1 MSEPLP
7 AHVSL
12 SAPEL
17 SDAPA
22 LFALI
27 NANRDALRPWMPW
40 EPLTRSEAD
49 SRAFLESAAVGRQI
63 GKAYTWLVLRGGE
76 LAGVCDLHAID
87 ALNGHAFVGY
97 WLDSRQVGQGV
108 MQAALRLLLAEA
120 FGPLGLHRVAIDAA
134 ADNRRGCAV
143 AERLGFRYEGVLREY
158 LLLQGRYCDARQYS
172 LLAHEWTC

>member
-40 EPLTRSEAD
+40 EPLTRSESD
-49 SRAFLESAAVGRQI
+49 SRAFLQSAAVSRQPSDRQSL
-63 GKAYTWLVLRGGE
+63 Y
-76 LAGVCDLHAID
+76 LAGVARRRAGRRLR
-87 ALNGHAFVGY
+87 
-97 WLDSRQVGQGV
+97 S
-108 MQAALRLLLAEA
+108 ALR
-120 FGPLGLHRVAIDAA
+120 
-134 ADNRRGCAV
+134 
-143 AERLGFRYEGVLREY
+143 
-158 LLLQGRYCDARQYS
+158 
-172 LLAHEWTC
+172 

>member
-40 EPLTRSEAD
+40 EPLTRSESD
-49 SRAFLESAAVGRQI
+49 SRAFLQSAAVSRQA
-63 GKAYTWLVLRGGE
+63 GTAYTWLVSRGGE
-76 LAGVCDLHAID
+76 LAGVCDLHSVD
-87 ALNGHAFVGY
+87 ASNRHAFVGY
-97 WLDSRQVGQGV
+97 WLDRRQVGQGV
-108 MQAALRLLLAEA
+108 MQAALTQLLNEA

-134 ADNRRGCAV
+134 AANHRSCAV
-143 AERLGFRYEGVLREY
+143 AQRLGFRFEGVLREY

-172 LLAHEWTC
+172 LLAHEWKQ